1 MRPRCLPV
9 IPLVAATVGRR
20 RRSCRRPPTKP
31 AGQRG
36 RDSCATLCAMRL
48 SPSLGVAAVVAG
60 LLSVGAALL
69 AMPDASLLWAVV
81 TLAALCGHA
90 LTASGTPRVRWAVAV
105 GAGLFALV
113 AAANLFWHRERVADG
128 GEPPGSQAA
137 TRTYLVE
144 SLREGLDRQRLTTW
158 GLALGVLLLS
168 VAVPALPARGGR
180 RGVVT
185 TVLAVAVLV
194 WCGAERGGDARRPA
208 AARAAP
214 GAAAGVA
221 RRARDRRGAGVV
233 RMAGRPAR
241 ASPGGDG
248 PAVAGR
254 RAVLRGSRLHV
265 GELADVCRARQ
276 GRLSATG
283 NHGERGRFTR
293 KCP

>member
-1 MRPRCLPV
+1 
-9 IPLVAATVGRR
+9 
-20 RRSCRRPPTKP
+20 
-31 AGQRG
+31 
-36 RDSCATLCAMRL
+36 MRL

-90 LTASGTPRVRWAVAV
+90 LTVSGTPRVRWAVAV

-168 VAVPALPARGGR
+168 VAVA
-180 RGVVT
+180 
-185 TVLAVAVLV
+185 AV
-194 WCGAERGGDARRPA
+194 
-208 AARAAP
+208 
-214 GAAAGVA
+214 
-221 RRARDRRGAGVV
+221 
-233 RMAGRPAR
+233 
-241 ASPGGDG
+241 
-248 PAVAGR
+248 
-254 RAVLRGSRLHV
+254 
-265 GELADVCRARQ
+265 
-276 GRLSATG
+276 
-283 NHGERGRFTR
+283 
-293 KCP
+293 